1 MFRLDWV
8 LLIPLA
14 FIGCTGQ
21 TQHAQYHSPTWTVE
35 NPDASRGLAKGSGAG
50 TQREAATQVSTSSLD
65 SLQMGESTATPD
77 SSPLKDVHFD
87 FDSHDLTEQARAILK
102 NNAEWL
108 KANPSV
114 RVQIEGH
121 CDERGTVEYNLAL
134 GARRAKNA
142 KDYLATLGIA
152 VERLSDISYGE
163 EIPVCRERTEACW
176 EKNRR
181 ARFVITAGS
190 PAA

>member
-1 MFRLDWV
+1 MLRLSWL
-8 LLIPLA
+8 LLIPMAL
-14 FIGCTGQ
+14 IGCTAE
-21 TQHAQYHSPTWTVE
+21 TQHVQNQAPRWTVE
-35 NPDASRGLAKGSGAG
+35 NPDASRGIAKGSAAGA
-50 TQREAATQVSTSSLD
+50 QRDAATQVSTSSLD
-65 SLQMGESTATPD
+65 SLQMGQSTATPD
-77 SSPLKDVHFD
+77 SSPLKDVNFD
-87 FDSHDLTEQARAILK
+87 FDSHELTEQARGILK

-134 GARRAKNA
+134 GARRAKNV

-163 EIPVCRERTEACW
+163 EIPLCRERTEACW

-181 ARFVITAGS
+181 ARFVITAGG